1 MQLVSIIMAAY
12 NAEKTIAETVE
23 SLLAQTYPY
32 KEIIITNDGST
43 DNTPRILDRFSEQHP
58 NIIKIIHQKNMGQS
72 IARNASI
79 AATSGAF
86 VAFMDADDIWA
97 ENKIERQVQ
106 YFSDHPEI
114 SMIYTEGMTIDEK
127 GNKLNAFNCSK
138 EFTGNCFETLF
149 LNNDI
154 IGSSVMVRKA
164 VLDKVGTFTP
174 YLRACEN
181 WELWTRISREHQI
194 DFIDEEL
201 AYYRQHD
208 SNMSQNID
216 WMIENRLKAIRHN
229 HAQYKDIVA
238 NEGALTNEAYFRAY
252 RGFGGVYLGQLEL
265 KKARRYIALAI
276 KHNPKSLRMYLWLLQ
291 AYLGKNILTFVRKLK
306 NIIRPD

>member
-1 MQLVSIIMAAY
+1 MQLVSIIIAAY
-12 NAEKTIAETVE
+12 NAEKTITETVE
-23 SLLAQTYPY
+23 SLLAQTYVE

-43 DNTPRILDRFSEQHP
+43 DNTPQILDSFFKQHP

-79 AATSGAF
+79 AATKGAF
-86 VAFMDADDIWA
+86 IAFMDADDIWA
-97 ENKIERQVQ
+97 ENKIERQVK
-106 YFSDHPEI
+106 YLSNNPHID
-114 SMIYTEGMTIDEK
+114 MVYTEGMTIDEK
-127 GNKLNAFNCSK
+127 GNKLNPFNCSK

-229 HAQYKDIVA
+229 HEQYKDIVT
-238 NEGALTNEAYFRAY
+238 NENVLTNEAYFRAY
-252 RGFGGVYLGQLEL
+252 RGFGGVYLGQLKL
-265 KKARRYIALAI
+265 KKARKYIALAI
-276 KHNPKSLRMYLWLLQ
+276 KHNPKSLRMYFWFFQ
-291 AYLGKNILTFVRKLK
+291 ACMGKSILIFIRKLK
-306 NIIRPD
+306 NIIRSG